1 MKARFWD
8 HKENC
13 KLKSLLT
20 LKMSVKDN
28 SIQTCDWRQIKN
40 LCQASH
46 SNVLSMSVRRDNSIE
61 TCDWPVTVK
70 VVRDIQNRN
79 GDEASQSES

>member
-1 MKARFWD
+1 
-8 HKENC
+8 
-13 KLKSLLT
+13 
-20 LKMSVKDN
+20 MSVKDN
-28 SIQTCDWRQIKN
+28 YIQTCDWRQVQN